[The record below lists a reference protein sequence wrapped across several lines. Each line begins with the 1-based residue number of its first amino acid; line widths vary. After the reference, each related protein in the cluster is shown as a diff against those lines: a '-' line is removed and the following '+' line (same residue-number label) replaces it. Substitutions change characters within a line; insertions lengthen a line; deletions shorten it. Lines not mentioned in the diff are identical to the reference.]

1 MEDIEQICC
10 QIISAGGTA
19 RSVCIEAIYL
29 AKEGKIQEAK
39 QHFQL
44 AEQYFSQG
52 QKIHFDLLKREAE
65 GNNIPFKLL
74 LLHAESMLMTVDD
87 MKIMAEE
94 FISVYEK
101 LLNK

>member
-10 QIISAGGTA
+10 QIISTVGTA

-29 AKEGKIQEAK
+29 AKKGKITEAK

-44 AEQYFSQG
+44 AEQYFRQG
-52 QKIHFDLLKREAE
+52 QKIHFDLLKQEADGE
-65 GNNIPFKLL
+65 SLPFKLL
-74 LLHAESMLMTVDD
+74 LLHAESMLMTADD

-94 FISVYEK
+94 LIFVYEK